1 MKRTLALLALSS
13 TLSTAC
19 MGTRPMQRMSTPT
32 IALLGSGFAMMVAG
46 IVVYQVGRDRCR
58 EMELSPLDDCSADDT
73 HNLLALIFVAGG
85 LVTASVGGIVM
96 TRK

>member
-1 MKRTLALLALSS
+1 MRRKLASIVLAS
-13 TLSTAC
+13 TLVTGC
-19 MGTRPMQRMSTPT
+19 MGPRPMKMSTPT

-58 EMELSPLDDCSADDT
+58 EMELPLDDCSADDT

-85 LVTASVGGIVM
+85 LATASVGGIVM